1 MTVGYLSI
9 EQVRALHAD
18 QLRLYGGATGLRDK
32 GAHESAVARP
42 AMTFGGEDLYEDLA
56 SKASALMHSL
66 VLNHAF
72 VDGNKRI
79 AFMTMVAFLRK
90 NGVRFSPDQAHI
102 TAIILSLAAGEVSEE
117 SLARWIRDNWPK
129 SSRVGR

>member
-1 MTVGYLSI
+1 VTVGYLSI

-18 QLRLYGGATGLRDK
+18 QLRLYGGATGLRDN
-32 GAHESAVARP
+32 GALESAVARP

-66 VLNHAF
+66 VLNHPF

-79 AFMTMVAFLRK
+79 GAHAAILFVELNGQTFLATPGELVEMTVAVAEGNVAVEALTIWFRQRLR
-90 NGVRFSPDQAHI
+90 A
-102 TAIILSLAAGEVSEE
+102 TE
-117 SLARWIRDNWPK
+117 
-129 SSRVGR
+129 

>member
-18 QLRLYGGATGLRDK
+18 QLRLYGGATGLRDN
-32 GAHESAVARP
+32 GALESAVARP

-66 VLNHAF
+66 VLNHPF

-79 AFMTMVAFLRK
+79 GAHAAILFVELNGQTFLATPGELVEMTVAVAEGNVAVEALTIWFRQRLR
-90 NGVRFSPDQAHI
+90 A
-102 TAIILSLAAGEVSEE
+102 TE
-117 SLARWIRDNWPK
+117 
-129 SSRVGR
+129 